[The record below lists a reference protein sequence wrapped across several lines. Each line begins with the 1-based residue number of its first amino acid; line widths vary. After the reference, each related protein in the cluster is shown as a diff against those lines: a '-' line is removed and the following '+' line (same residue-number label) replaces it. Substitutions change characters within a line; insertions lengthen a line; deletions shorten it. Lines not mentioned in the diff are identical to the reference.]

1 VIKDKKKLA
10 ELKVR
15 RRERI
20 RSFYLMEE
28 VWQEFDR
35 IGIKVAVT
43 LGRSV
48 GDSELLSIMIEEFG
62 DDQV

>member
-1 VIKDKKKLA
+1 MIKDKKKLA